1 MAMSENKN
9 DGNKE
14 NISLKNIIPSVLHPS
29 DMSPEKIDQII
40 SRLEKAIG
48 KVDLLS
54 SLNEKTSNNYE
65 EKESIPP
72 LNNFWN
78 YSLNLLQD
86 LKEKSAEANNVHFE
100 ELTEIFIESICFQ
113 QDILL
118 QSFSFQKPG
127 NEDMRKLLSIL
138 QGQIKKI
145 EKILILEPSLNLQI
159 ELVQKGMN
167 TLTWMFDTFKCDLIV
182 NNNLEIVND
191 ISNKIILME
200 NQVYIEWVK
209 IFMKLMNEIV
219 EFVNNNY
226 KNGLIWSAQGNNNI
240 LELVLEIGNT
250 YKKYFKSDSRIFQ
263 YDLSFNQIQE
273 NDKRN
278 KMFEELK
285 NDIKKKELKELNQK
299 KHLLNKNKDIKNES
313 KNEIK
318 INNLNENENINN
330 SINNINKENNTQ
342 TIYDKF
348 MELKEDKEFVGRT
361 MKSNSISH
369 KGCVSLSCRNS
380 VKDTGSGSYLDN
392 SSKSGFRTGVRKKL
406 LSMGKRDHYEERDNI
421 ILFENFDGLIKNIK
435 PDILGDDTFVRITN
449 CLNCT
454 FKISKSINRIVI
466 LNCQN
471 CKIICDKLLSNIEI
485 VNNTQIIIQCNGR
498 VHMANLEGSKDVMFI
513 LSPESRNISIYCHHS
528 TLIRVKTL
536 KEENDDEGKR
546 KDYDEYIFPEQFEFG
561 VTDDMK
567 LDFNVVSI

>member
-1 MAMSENKN
+1 MSENKN
-9 DGNKE
+9 DNNNN
-14 NISLKNIIPSVLHPS
+14 NISLKNIIPSGMHPS
-29 DMSPEKIDQII
+29 DLSPEKIDQII
-40 SRLEKAIG
+40 FRLEKAIG
-48 KVDLLS
+48 KVDLLT
-54 SLNEKTSNNYE
+54 SLNENTSNNYE
-65 EKESIPP
+65 EKESIPT

-78 YSLNLLQD
+78 YSQNLLQE
-86 LKEKSAEANNVHFE
+86 LKDKSAEANNVHFE

-118 QSFSFQKPG
+118 HSFSFQKPG

-145 EKILILEPSLNLQI
+145 EKILILEPSLSLQI

-167 TLTWMFDTFKCDLIV
+167 TLAWMFDTFKCDLIV
-182 NNNLEIVND
+182 NNNLGIVND
-191 ISNKIILME
+191 ISNKIILMG
-200 NQVYIEWVK
+200 NQVYIEWVN
-209 IFMKLMNEIV
+209 IFMKLMYEIV

-250 YKKYFKSDSRIFQ
+250 YKKYFKNDSRIFQ

-285 NDIKKKELKELNQK
+285 NDIKKKELNQK
-299 KHLLNKNKDIKNES
+299 KLLDNKKEEKT
-313 KNEIK
+313 
-318 INNLNENENINN
+318 INNENNIMNNNENE
-330 SINNINKENNTQ
+330 SNINKDNVQ
-342 TIYDKF
+342 TIYDKI
-348 MELKEDKEFVGRT
+348 MELKEDNKEIVGRT

-471 CKIICDKLLSNIEI
+471 CKIICDKLFSNIEI

-498 VHMANLEGSKDVMFI
+498 VHMANLEGSKDVMFL
-513 LSPESRNISIYCHHS
+513 LSQESRNISIYCHHS

-536 KEENDDEGKR
+536 KEDNEDEGKR

>member
-1 MAMSENKN
+1 MSEIKN
-9 DGNKE
+9 D
-14 NISLKNIIPSVLHPS
+14 NINEKNSLQSIIQSGFHPS
-29 DMSPEKIDQII
+29 DLSPEKIDQII

-54 SLNEKTSNNYE
+54 SLNENNYNNYE
-65 EKESIPP
+65 EKESTPP
-72 LNNFWN
+72 FKTFWN
-78 YSLNLLQD
+78 YSLNLLQE
-86 LKEKSAEANNVHFE
+86 LKEKSTEADNVHFE

-118 QSFSFQKPG
+118 HSFSFKKPG

-145 EKILILEPSLNLQI
+145 EKILILEPSLSLLI

-167 TLTWMFDTFKCDLIV
+167 TLSWMFDTFKCDLIV
-182 NNNLEIVND
+182 NNSLVIVNEL
-191 ISNKIILME
+191 SNKIILMG
-200 NQVYIEWVK
+200 NQVYTDWVN
-209 IFMKLMNEIV
+209 IFLKLIYEIV
-219 EFVNNNY
+219 KFVNNNY

-240 LELVLEIGNT
+240 FELVLEIGNT
-250 YKKYFKSDSRIFQ
+250 YKKYFKNDSRIIQ

-285 NDIKKKELKELNQK
+285 NDIKKKELNQK
-299 KHLLNKNKDIKNES
+299 KQLDNNKDIENKSAKDMNLNNTNKNE
-313 KNEIK
+313 N
-318 INNLNENENINN
+318 NNLNNTNLNNNNENII
-330 SINNINKENNTQ
+330 S
-342 TIYDKF
+342 IYDKF
-348 MELKEDKEFVGRT
+348 MELKEENKEFVGRT
-361 MKSNSISH
+361 MKSNSISN
-369 KGCVSLSCRNS
+369 KGGVSLSCRNS
-380 VKDTGSGSYLDN
+380 VKDTGSGSYSYLED
-392 SSKSGFRTGVRKKL
+392 SSKSGFKTGIRKKL

-421 ILFENFDGLIKNIK
+421 ILFENFDGLIKNVK

-454 FKISKSINRIVI
+454 FKISKNINRIVI

-471 CKIICDKLLSNIEI
+471 CKIICEKLFSNIEI

-513 LSPESRNISIYCHHS
+513 LSQESRNISIYSHHS

-536 KEENDDEGKR
+536 KEENDDGKR

-561 VTDDMK
+561 VNDDMK
-567 LDFNVVSI
+567 LEFNVVPI

>member
-1 MAMSENKN
+1 MSENKN
-9 DGNKE
+9 DNEKK
-14 NISLKNIIPSVLHPS
+14 NNFLKNIIPSGLNAS
-29 DMSPEKIDQII
+29 DLSQEKIDKII

-54 SLNEKTSNNYE
+54 SLNEKISDNYE
-65 EKESIPP
+65 EKDST
-72 LNNFWN
+72 LSLKTFWN
-78 YSLNLLQD
+78 HSQSLLQE
-86 LKEKSAEANNVHFE
+86 LKEKSTEANNVHFE

-118 QSFSFQKPG
+118 HSFSFQKPG
-127 NEDMRKLLSIL
+127 NEDMRRLLNIL

-145 EKILILEPSLNLQI
+145 EKILILEPCLSLQI

-167 TLTWMFDTFKCDLIV
+167 TLAWMFDTFKCDLII
-182 NNNLEIVND
+182 NNSLGSVND
-191 ISNKIILME
+191 ISNKIILKG
-200 NQVYIEWVK
+200 NQVYTEWVN
-209 IFMKLMNEIV
+209 IFMKLMYEIV
-219 EFVNNNY
+219 VFVNNNY

-240 LELVLEIGNT
+240 FELVLEIGNT
-250 YKKYFKSDSRIFQ
+250 YKKYFKNDSRIFQ
-263 YDLSFNQIQE
+263 HDLSFNQIQE

-285 NDIKKKELKELNQK
+285 NDIKKKELNQKKQLDIKKENEIENIIKNEKELNSQK
-299 KHLLNKNKDIKNES
+299 
-313 KNEIK
+313 
-318 INNLNENENINN
+318 ENENYNA
-330 SINNINKENNTQ
+330 NKDKDNAQ
-342 TIYDKF
+342 TIYEKF
-348 MELKEDKEFVGRT
+348 MELKEENKEFVGRT

-369 KGCVSLSCRNS
+369 RGGCVSLSSRKS
-380 VKDTGSGSYLDN
+380 VKDTGSGSHLDN
-392 SSKSGFRTGVRKKL
+392 SSKSGFQTGVRKKL

-421 ILFENFDGLIKNIK
+421 ILFENFDGLIQNIK

-471 CKIICDKLLSNIEI
+471 CKIICEKLFSNIEI

-498 VHMANLEGSKDVMFI
+498 VHMANLEGNKDVMFI
-513 LSPESRNISIYCHHS
+513 LSQESRNIAIYCHHS

-536 KEENDDEGKR
+536 KEDNDDEGKR

-561 VTDDMK
+561 VNDDMK
-567 LDFNVVSI
+567 LEFKVSSL

>member
-1 MAMSENKN
+1 MSENKN
-9 DGNKE
+9 DNNNN
-14 NISLKNIIPSVLHPS
+14 NISLKNIIPSGIHPS
-29 DMSPEKIDQII
+29 DLSPEKIDQII
-40 SRLEKAIG
+40 FRLEKAIG
-48 KVDLLS
+48 KVDLLT
-54 SLNEKTSNNYE
+54 SLNENTSNNYE
-65 EKESIPP
+65 EKESIPT

-78 YSLNLLQD
+78 YSQNLLQE
-86 LKEKSAEANNVHFE
+86 LKDKSAEANNVHFE

-118 QSFSFQKPG
+118 HSFSFQKPG

-145 EKILILEPSLNLQI
+145 EKILILEPSLSLQI

-167 TLTWMFDTFKCDLIV
+167 TLAWMFDTFKCDLIV
-182 NNNLEIVND
+182 NNNLGIVND
-191 ISNKIILME
+191 ISNKIILMG
-200 NQVYIEWVK
+200 NQVYIEWVN
-209 IFMKLMNEIV
+209 IFMKLMYEIV

-250 YKKYFKSDSRIFQ
+250 YKKYFKNDSRIFQ

-285 NDIKKKELKELNQK
+285 NDIKKKELNQK
-299 KHLLNKNKDIKNES
+299 KLLDNKKEENT
-313 KNEIK
+313 
-318 INNLNENENINN
+318 INNENNIMNNNENE
-330 SINNINKENNTQ
+330 SNINKDNVQ

-348 MELKEDKEFVGRT
+348 MELKEDNKEIVGRT

-471 CKIICDKLLSNIEI
+471 CKIICDKLFSNIEI

-498 VHMANLEGSKDVMFI
+498 VHMANLEGSKDVMFL
-513 LSPESRNISIYCHHS
+513 LSQESRNISIYCHHS

-536 KEENDDEGKR
+536 KEDNEDEGKR

>member
-1 MAMSENKN
+1 MAMSENRN

-14 NISLKNIIPSVLHPS
+14 NISLKNIIPSGLHPS

-54 SLNEKTSNNYE
+54 SLNEKATNNYE

-72 LNNFWN
+72 LKNFWN
-78 YSLNLLQD
+78 SSLNLLQD

-118 QSFSFQKPG
+118 HSYSFQKPG

-145 EKILILEPSLNLQI
+145 EKILILEPSLSLLI

-182 NNNLEIVND
+182 NNNLGIVYD
-191 ISNKIILME
+191 ISNKIMLMG

-209 IFMKLMNEIV
+209 IFMKLMYEIV

-240 LELVLEIGNT
+240 LELVIEIGNT
-250 YKKYFKSDSRIFQ
+250 YKQYFKSDSRIFH

-285 NDIKKKELKELNQK
+285 NDIKKKELNQK
-299 KHLLNKNKDIKNES
+299 KKNLLHNNKDIKNES
-313 KNEIK
+313 KIDNQK
-318 INNLNENENINN
+318 NNSNENENKNN
-330 SINNINKENNTQ
+330 STNNINKENNIQ
-342 TIYDKF
+342 SIYDKF
-348 MELKEDKEFVGRT
+348 MELKEDNKEFVGRT

-369 KGCVSLSCRNS
+369 KGCISLSCRNS

-392 SSKSGFRTGVRKKL
+392 SSKSGLRTGVRQKL

-471 CKIICDKLLSNIEI
+471 CKIICDKLFSNIEI

-498 VHMANLEGSKDVMFI
+498 VHMANLEGNKDVMLI
-513 LSPESRNISIYCHHS
+513 LSKESRNISIYCHHS

-546 KDYDEYIFPEQFEFG
+546 KEYDEYIFPEQFEFG
-561 VTDDMK
+561 VKDDMK

>member
-1 MAMSENKN
+1 MEEKKN
-9 DGNKE
+9 ESIQN
-14 NISLKNIIPSVLHPS
+14 NPLTNIISSGLHPS
-29 DMSPEKIDQII
+29 EMSPEKIDQII

-54 SLNEKTSNNYE
+54 SLSEKTSNNYE
-65 EKESIPP
+65 EKESLPP
-72 LNNFWN
+72 LKNFWN
-78 YSLNLLQD
+78 YSQNLLKD

-113 QDILL
+113 QDILSH
-118 QSFSFQKPG
+118 SFSFQKPG

-145 EKILILEPSLNLQI
+145 EKILILEPSLSLQI

-167 TLTWMFDTFKCDLIV
+167 TLAWMFDTFKCDLIV
-182 NNNLEIVND
+182 NNSLGIVND
-191 ISNKIILME
+191 ISNKIILMG
-200 NQVYIEWVK
+200 NQVYTEWVK
-209 IFMKLMNEIV
+209 IFMKLMYEIV

-226 KNGLIWSAQGNNNI
+226 KNGLIWSTQGNNNI
-240 LELVLEIGNT
+240 FELVLEIGNT
-250 YKKYFKSDSRIFQ
+250 YKKYFKNDSRIFQ

-285 NDIKKKELKELNQK
+285 NDIKKKELNQK
-299 KHLLNKNKDIKNES
+299 KNGDNKKDIEDISKNENNKKNQKIKNINNIANKNKD
-313 KNEIK
+313 
-318 INNLNENENINN
+318 NI
-330 SINNINKENNTQ
+330 Q

-348 MELKEDKEFVGRT
+348 MEEDNKEIVGRT
-361 MKSNSISH
+361 MKSNSISN

-380 VKDTGSGSYLDN
+380 IKDTGSGSYLDN
-392 SSKSGFRTGVRKKL
+392 SSKSGYKMGVRKRL

-454 FKISKSINRIVI
+454 FKISKGINRIVI

-471 CKIICDKLLSNIEI
+471 CKIICDKLFSNIEI

-528 TLIRVKTL
+528 TFIRVKTL
-536 KEENDDEGKR
+536 KEDNYDDGKK

-561 VTDDMK
+561 VNDDMK
-567 LDFNVVSI
+567 LEFNVISI

>member
-1 MAMSENKN
+1 MSENKN
-9 DGNKE
+9 DNNNN
-14 NISLKNIIPSVLHPS
+14 NISLKNIIPSGIHPS
-29 DMSPEKIDQII
+29 DLSPEKIDQII
-40 SRLEKAIG
+40 FRLEKAIG
-48 KVDLLS
+48 KVDLLT
-54 SLNEKTSNNYE
+54 SLNENTSNNYE
-65 EKESIPP
+65 EKESIPT

-78 YSLNLLQD
+78 YSQNLLQE
-86 LKEKSAEANNVHFE
+86 LKDKSAEANNVHFE

-118 QSFSFQKPG
+118 HSFSFQKPG

-145 EKILILEPSLNLQI
+145 EKILILEPSLSLQI

-167 TLTWMFDTFKCDLIV
+167 TLAWMFDTFKCDLIV
-182 NNNLEIVND
+182 NNNLGIVND
-191 ISNKIILME
+191 ISNKIILMG
-200 NQVYIEWVK
+200 NQVYIEWVN
-209 IFMKLMNEIV
+209 IFMKLMYEIV

-250 YKKYFKSDSRIFQ
+250 YKKYFKNDSRIFQ

-285 NDIKKKELKELNQK
+285 NDIKKKELNQK
-299 KHLLNKNKDIKNES
+299 KLLENKKEEKKIKNENS
-313 KNEIK
+313 IM
-318 INNLNENENINN
+318 NNNENE
-330 SINNINKENNTQ
+330 SNINKDNVQ

-348 MELKEDKEFVGRT
+348 MELKEDNKEIVGRT

-471 CKIICDKLLSNIEI
+471 CKIICDKLFSNIEI

-498 VHMANLEGSKDVMFI
+498 VHMANLEGSKDVMFL
-513 LSPESRNISIYCHHS
+513 LSQESRNISIYCHHS

-536 KEENDDEGKR
+536 KEDNEDEGKR

>member
-1 MAMSENKN
+1 MSEKKN
-9 DGNKE
+9 DNNNQ
-14 NISLKNIIPSVLHPS
+14 NISLHNMISSGMNSS
-29 DMSPEKIDQII
+29 DISPEKIDQII

-54 SLNEKTSNNYE
+54 SIKENIINNYE
-65 EKESIPP
+65 EKESTPP
-72 LNNFWN
+72 FKTFWN
-78 YSLNLLQD
+78 YSLNLLQE
-86 LKEKSAEANNVHFE
+86 LKEKSTEVNNVHFE

-118 QSFSFQKPG
+118 HSFSFQKPG

-145 EKILILEPSLNLQI
+145 EKILILEPSLSLQI

-167 TLTWMFDTFKCDLIV
+167 TLAWMFDTFKCDLIV
-182 NNNLEIVND
+182 NNSLGIVNEL
-191 ISNKIILME
+191 SNKIILMG
-200 NQVYIEWVK
+200 NQVYTEWVN
-209 IFMKLMNEIV
+209 IFMKLMYEIV
-219 EFVNNNY
+219 KFVNNNY

-240 LELVLEIGNT
+240 FELVLEIGNT
-250 YKKYFKSDSRIFQ
+250 YKKYFKNDSRIFQ

-285 NDIKKKELKELNQK
+285 KDIQKKELNQK
-299 KHLLNKNKDIKNES
+299 KQKDIENKS
-313 KNEIK
+313 PKD
-318 INNLNENENINN
+318 NNLNNKKENENNN
-330 SINNINKENNTQ
+330 LHNSLNNANNNNDNYPS
-342 TIYDKF
+342 IYDRF
-348 MELKEDKEFVGRT
+348 MELKEENKEIGHRL
-361 MKSNSISH
+361 KSNSISN
-369 KGCVSLSCRNS
+369 KGCFSLSCKNS
-380 VKDTGSGSYLDN
+380 IKDTGSGSYLDN

-421 ILFENFDGLIKNIK
+421 ILFENFDGLIKNVK

-454 FKISKSINRIVI
+454 FKISKNINRIVI

-471 CKIICDKLLSNIEI
+471 CKIICEKLFSNIEI

-513 LSPESRNISIYCHHS
+513 LSQESRNISIYCHHS
-528 TLIRVKTL
+528 TQIRVKTL
-536 KEENDDEGKR
+536 KEDNDDEGKR
-546 KDYDEYIFPEQFEFG
+546 KDYDEYIIPEQFEFG
-561 VTDDMK
+561 VNDDMK
-567 LDFNVVSI
+567 LEFKVTSI

>member
-1 MAMSENKN
+1 MSEIKN
-9 DGNKE
+9 D
-14 NISLKNIIPSVLHPS
+14 NINEKNSLQSIIQSGFHPS
-29 DMSPEKIDQII
+29 DLSPEKIDQII

-54 SLNEKTSNNYE
+54 SLNENNYNNYE
-65 EKESIPP
+65 EKESTPP
-72 LNNFWN
+72 FKTFWN
-78 YSLNLLQD
+78 YSLNLLQE
-86 LKEKSAEANNVHFE
+86 LKEKSAEADNVHFE

-118 QSFSFQKPG
+118 HSFSFKKPG

-145 EKILILEPSLNLQI
+145 EKILILEPSLSLLI

-167 TLTWMFDTFKCDLIV
+167 TLSWMFDTFKCDLIV
-182 NNNLEIVND
+182 NNSLVIVNEL
-191 ISNKIILME
+191 SNKIILMG
-200 NQVYIEWVK
+200 NQVYTDWVN
-209 IFMKLMNEIV
+209 IFLKLIYEIV
-219 EFVNNNY
+219 KFVNNNY

-240 LELVLEIGNT
+240 FELVLEIGNT
-250 YKKYFKSDSRIFQ
+250 YKKYFKNDSRIIQ

-285 NDIKKKELKELNQK
+285 NDIKKKELNQK
-299 KHLLNKNKDIKNES
+299 KQLDNNKDIENKSAKDMNFNNTNKNE
-313 KNEIK
+313 N
-318 INNLNENENINN
+318 NNLNNTNLNNNNENII
-330 SINNINKENNTQ
+330 S
-342 TIYDKF
+342 IYDKF
-348 MELKEDKEFVGRT
+348 MELKEENKEFVGRT
-361 MKSNSISH
+361 MKSNSISN
-369 KGCVSLSCRNS
+369 KGGVSLSCRNS
-380 VKDTGSGSYLDN
+380 VKDTGSGSYSYLED
-392 SSKSGFRTGVRKKL
+392 SSKSGFKTGIRKKL

-421 ILFENFDGLIKNIK
+421 MLFENFDGLIKNVK

-454 FKISKSINRIVI
+454 FKISKNINRIVI

-471 CKIICDKLLSNIEI
+471 CKIICEKLFSNIEI

-513 LSPESRNISIYCHHS
+513 LSQESRNISIYSHHS

-536 KEENDDEGKR
+536 KEENDDGKR

-561 VTDDMK
+561 VNDDMK
-567 LDFNVVSI
+567 LEFNVVPI

>member
-1 MAMSENKN
+1 MSENKN
-9 DGNKE
+9 DNNNN
-14 NISLKNIIPSVLHPS
+14 NICLKNIIPSGIHPS
-29 DMSPEKIDQII
+29 DLSPEKIDQII
-40 SRLEKAIG
+40 FRLEKAIG
-48 KVDLLS
+48 KVDLLT
-54 SLNEKTSNNYE
+54 SLNENTSNNYE
-65 EKESIPP
+65 EKQSIPT

-78 YSLNLLQD
+78 YSQNLLQE
-86 LKEKSAEANNVHFE
+86 LKDKSAEANNVHFE

-118 QSFSFQKPG
+118 HSFSFQKPG

-145 EKILILEPSLNLQI
+145 EKILILEPSLSLQI

-167 TLTWMFDTFKCDLIV
+167 TLAWMFDTFKCDLIV
-182 NNNLEIVND
+182 NNNLGIVND
-191 ISNKIILME
+191 ISNKIILMG
-200 NQVYIEWVK
+200 NQVYIEWVN
-209 IFMKLMNEIV
+209 IFMKLMYEIV

-250 YKKYFKSDSRIFQ
+250 YKKYFKNDSRIFQ

-285 NDIKKKELKELNQK
+285 NDIKKKELNQK
-299 KHLLNKNKDIKNES
+299 KLLDNKKEEKT
-313 KNEIK
+313 
-318 INNLNENENINN
+318 INNENNIMNNNENE
-330 SINNINKENNTQ
+330 SNINKDNVQ

-348 MELKEDKEFVGRT
+348 MELKEDNKEIVGRT

-471 CKIICDKLLSNIEI
+471 CKIICDKLFSNIEI

-498 VHMANLEGSKDVMFI
+498 VHMANLEGSKDVMFL
-513 LSPESRNISIYCHHS
+513 LSQESRNISIYCHHS

-536 KEENDDEGKR
+536 KEDNEDEGKR

>member
-1 MAMSENKN
+1 MSENKN
-9 DGNKE
+9 DNNNN
-14 NISLKNIIPSVLHPS
+14 NICLKNIIPSGIHPS
-29 DMSPEKIDQII
+29 DLSPEKIDQII
-40 SRLEKAIG
+40 FRLEKAIG
-48 KVDLLS
+48 KVDLLT
-54 SLNEKTSNNYE
+54 SLNENTSNNYE
-65 EKESIPP
+65 EKESIPT

-78 YSLNLLQD
+78 YSQNLLQE
-86 LKEKSAEANNVHFE
+86 LKDKSAEANNVHFE

-118 QSFSFQKPG
+118 HSFSFQKPVH
-127 NEDMRKLLSIL
+127 EDMRKLLSIL

-145 EKILILEPSLNLQI
+145 EKILILEPSLSLQI

-167 TLTWMFDTFKCDLIV
+167 TLAWMFDTFKCDLIV
-182 NNNLEIVND
+182 NNNLGIVND
-191 ISNKIILME
+191 ISNKIILMG
-200 NQVYIEWVK
+200 NQVYIEWVN
-209 IFMKLMNEIV
+209 IFMKLMYEIV

-250 YKKYFKSDSRIFQ
+250 YKKYFKNDSRIFQ

-285 NDIKKKELKELNQK
+285 NDIKKKELNQK
-299 KHLLNKNKDIKNES
+299 KLLDNKKEEKT
-313 KNEIK
+313 
-318 INNLNENENINN
+318 INNENNIMNNNENE
-330 SINNINKENNTQ
+330 SNINKDNVQ
-342 TIYDKF
+342 TIYDKI
-348 MELKEDKEFVGRT
+348 MELKEDNKEIVGRT

-471 CKIICDKLLSNIEI
+471 CKIICDKLFSNIEI

-498 VHMANLEGSKDVMFI
+498 VHMANLEGSKDVMFL
-513 LSPESRNISIYCHHS
+513 LSQESRNISIYCHHS

-536 KEENDDEGKR
+536 KEDNEDEGKR

>member
-1 MAMSENKN
+1 MSENKN
-9 DGNKE
+9 DNNNN
-14 NISLKNIIPSVLHPS
+14 NISLKNIIPSGKHPS
-29 DMSPEKIDQII
+29 DLSPEKIDQII
-40 SRLEKAIG
+40 FRLEKAIG
-48 KVDLLS
+48 KVDLLT
-54 SLNEKTSNNYE
+54 SLNENTSNNYE
-65 EKESIPP
+65 EKESIPT

-78 YSLNLLQD
+78 YSQNLLQE
-86 LKEKSAEANNVHFE
+86 LKDKSAEANNVHFE

-118 QSFSFQKPG
+118 HSFSFQKPG

-145 EKILILEPSLNLQI
+145 EKILILEPSLSLQI

-182 NNNLEIVND
+182 NNNLGIVND
-191 ISNKIILME
+191 ISNKIILMG
-200 NQVYIEWVK
+200 NQVYIEWVN
-209 IFMKLMNEIV
+209 IFMKLMYEIV

-250 YKKYFKSDSRIFQ
+250 YKKYFKNDSRIFQ

-285 NDIKKKELKELNQK
+285 NDIKKKELNQK
-299 KHLLNKNKDIKNES
+299 KLLENKKEEKKIKNENS
-313 KNEIK
+313 IM
-318 INNLNENENINN
+318 NNNENE
-330 SINNINKENNTQ
+330 SNINKDNVQ

-348 MELKEDKEFVGRT
+348 MELKEDNKEIVGRT

-471 CKIICDKLLSNIEI
+471 CKIICDKLFSNIEI

-498 VHMANLEGSKDVMFI
+498 VHMANLEGSKDVMFL
-513 LSPESRNISIYCHHS
+513 LSQESRNISIYCHHS

-536 KEENDDEGKR
+536 KEDNEDEGKR

>member
-1 MAMSENKN
+1 MSEVKN
-9 DGNKE
+9 DNNNQ
-14 NISLKNIIPSVLHPS
+14 NISLHKIIQSDLHS
-29 DMSPEKIDQII
+29 TDMSPEKIDQII

-48 KVDLLS
+48 KVNLLS
-54 SLNEKTSNNYE
+54 TLNETASNNYE
-65 EKESIPP
+65 EKDSTPP
-72 LNNFWN
+72 FKNYWN
-78 YSLNLLQD
+78 YSLNLLQE
-86 LKEKSAEANNVHFE
+86 LKEKAVEANNVHFE

-118 QSFSFQKPG
+118 HSFSFQKPG

-145 EKILILEPSLNLQI
+145 EKILILEPSLSLLI

-167 TLTWMFDTFKCDLIV
+167 TLAWMFDTFKCDLIV
-182 NNNLEIVND
+182 NNSLGIVNEL
-191 ISNKIILME
+191 SNKIILMG
-200 NQVYIEWVK
+200 NQVYTEWVN
-209 IFMKLMNEIV
+209 IFMKLMYEIV
-219 EFVNNNY
+219 KFVNNNY

-240 LELVLEIGNT
+240 LELILEIGNT
-250 YKKYFKSDSRIFQ
+250 YKKYFKNDSRIFQ

-285 NDIKKKELKELNQK
+285 NDIQKKNLNQK
-299 KHLLNKNKDIKNES
+299 KNMENKINENKPIKDEDKNKR
-313 KNEIK
+313 
-318 INNLNENENINN
+318 NN
-330 SINNINKENNTQ
+330 SEIENAFS
-342 TIYDKF
+342 IYDKF
-348 MELKEDKEFVGRT
+348 MELKEYNKEFKGRT

-369 KGCVSLSCRNS
+369 KGCLSVSCRNS
-380 VKDTGSGSYLDN
+380 VIDTGSGSFSYLED
-392 SSKSGFRTGVRKKL
+392 SSKSGFKTGVRKKL

-454 FKISKSINRIVI
+454 FKISKNINRIVI

-471 CKIICDKLLSNIEI
+471 CKVICEKLFSNIEI

-513 LSPESRNISIYCHHS
+513 LSRESKNISIYSHHS
-528 TLIRVKTL
+528 TLIRVKAL
-536 KEENDDEGKR
+536 KEDEVDGKR
-546 KDYDEYIFPEQFEFG
+546 KDYDEYVFPEQFEFG
-561 VTDDMK
+561 VNDDMK
-567 LDFNVVSI
+567 LEFNVVPI

>member
-1 MAMSENKN
+1 MTKKKN
-9 DGNKE
+9 DNNNN
-14 NISLKNIIPSVLHPS
+14 NISLKNIIPSGIHPS
-29 DMSPEKIDQII
+29 DLSPEKIDQII
-40 SRLEKAIG
+40 FRLEKAIG
-48 KVDLLS
+48 KVDLLT
-54 SLNEKTSNNYE
+54 SLNENTSNNYE
-65 EKESIPP
+65 EKESIPT

-78 YSLNLLQD
+78 YSQNLLQE
-86 LKEKSAEANNVHFE
+86 LKDKSAEANNVHFE

-118 QSFSFQKPG
+118 HSFSFQKPG

-145 EKILILEPSLNLQI
+145 EKILILEPSLSLQI

-167 TLTWMFDTFKCDLIV
+167 TLAWMFDTFKCDLIV
-182 NNNLEIVND
+182 NNNLGIVND
-191 ISNKIILME
+191 ISNKIILMG
-200 NQVYIEWVK
+200 NQVYIEWVN
-209 IFMKLMNEIV
+209 IFMKLMYEIV

-250 YKKYFKSDSRIFQ
+250 YKKYFKNDSRIFQ

-285 NDIKKKELKELNQK
+285 NDIKKKELNQK
-299 KHLLNKNKDIKNES
+299 KLLDNKKEEKT
-313 KNEIK
+313 
-318 INNLNENENINN
+318 INNENNIMNNNENE
-330 SINNINKENNTQ
+330 SNINKDNVQ

-348 MELKEDKEFVGRT
+348 MELKEDNKEIVGRT

-471 CKIICDKLLSNIEI
+471 CKIICDKLFSNIEI

-498 VHMANLEGSKDVMFI
+498 VHMANLEGSKDVMFL
-513 LSPESRNISIYCHHS
+513 LSQESRNISIYCHHS

-536 KEENDDEGKR
+536 KEDNEDEGKR

>member
-1 MAMSENKN
+1 MSENK
-9 DGNKE
+9 KE
-14 NISLKNIIPSVLHPS
+14 SEIQNISLKNIFTS
-29 DMSPEKIDQII
+29 DINSSIMSPEKIDQII

-48 KVDLLS
+48 KVDLLT
-54 SLNEKTSNNYE
+54 SLNENTSNIYE

-72 LNNFWN
+72 LKNFW
-78 YSLNLLQD
+78 SCCQNLLQE
-86 LKEKSAEANNVHFE
+86 LKEKSAEAHNVHFE
-100 ELTEIFIESICFQ
+100 ELTEIFVESICFQ

-118 QSFSFQKPG
+118 HSFSFQKPG

-138 QGQIKKI
+138 QQQIKKI
-145 EKILILEPSLNLQI
+145 EKILILEPSLALQI

-167 TLTWMFDTFKCDLIV
+167 TLAWMFDTFKCDLIV
-182 NNNLEIVND
+182 NNSLGIVND
-191 ISNKIILME
+191 ISNKIILTG
-200 NQVYIEWVK
+200 NQVYIEWVN
-209 IFMKLMNEIV
+209 IFMKLMHEIV

-250 YKKYFKSDSRIFQ
+250 YKKYFKNDSRIFQ

-299 KHLLNKNKDIKNES
+299 KKLENKKDKENKKKDENP
-313 KNEIK
+313 
-318 INNLNENENINN
+318 INAIENENNFN
-330 SINNINKENNTQ
+330 NNINNNKENIQ

-348 MELKEDKEFVGRT
+348 MELKEENKEFVGRT

-380 VKDTGSGSYLDN
+380 IKETGSGSYLDN
-392 SSKSGFRTGVRKKL
+392 SSKSGFRAGVRKKL

-471 CKIICDKLLSNIEI
+471 CKIICDKLFSNIEI

-513 LSPESRNISIYCHHS
+513 LSPEARNMAIYCHHS

-536 KEENDDEGKR
+536 KEDNDEEGKK

>member
-1 MAMSENKN
+1 MSENKN
-9 DGNKE
+9 DNNNN
-14 NISLKNIIPSVLHPS
+14 NISLKNIIPSGIHPS
-29 DMSPEKIDQII
+29 DLSPEKIDQII
-40 SRLEKAIG
+40 FRLEKAIG
-48 KVDLLS
+48 KVDLLT
-54 SLNEKTSNNYE
+54 SLNENTSNNYE
-65 EKESIPP
+65 EKESIPT

-78 YSLNLLQD
+78 YSQNLLQE
-86 LKEKSAEANNVHFE
+86 LKDKSAEANNVHFE

-118 QSFSFQKPG
+118 HSFSFQKPG

-145 EKILILEPSLNLQI
+145 EKILILEPSLSLQI

-167 TLTWMFDTFKCDLIV
+167 TLAWMFDTFKCDLIV
-182 NNNLEIVND
+182 NNNLGIVND
-191 ISNKIILME
+191 ISNKIILMG
-200 NQVYIEWVK
+200 NQVYIEWVN
-209 IFMKLMNEIV
+209 IFMKLMYEIV

-250 YKKYFKSDSRIFQ
+250 YKKYFKNDSRIFQ

-285 NDIKKKELKELNQK
+285 NDIKKKELNQK
-299 KHLLNKNKDIKNES
+299 KLLDNKKEEKT
-313 KNEIK
+313 
-318 INNLNENENINN
+318 INNENNIMNNNENE
-330 SINNINKENNTQ
+330 SNINKDNVQ

-348 MELKEDKEFVGRT
+348 MELKEDNKEIVGRT

-471 CKIICDKLLSNIEI
+471 CKIICDKLFSNIEI

-498 VHMANLEGSKDVMFI
+498 VHMANLEGSKDVMFL
-513 LSPESRNISIYCHHS
+513 LSQESRNISIYCHHS

-536 KEENDDEGKR
+536 KEDNEDEGKR

>member
-1 MAMSENKN
+1 MSENKN
-9 DGNKE
+9 DNNNN
-14 NISLKNIIPSVLHPS
+14 NISLKNIIPSGIHPS
-29 DMSPEKIDQII
+29 DLSPEKIDQII
-40 SRLEKAIG
+40 FRLEKAIG
-48 KVDLLS
+48 KVDLLT
-54 SLNEKTSNNYE
+54 SLNENTSNNYE
-65 EKESIPP
+65 EKESIPT

-78 YSLNLLQD
+78 YSQNLLQE
-86 LKEKSAEANNVHFE
+86 LKDKSAEANNVHFE

-118 QSFSFQKPG
+118 HSFSFQKPG

-145 EKILILEPSLNLQI
+145 EKILILEPSLSLQI

-167 TLTWMFDTFKCDLIV
+167 TLAWMFDTFKCDLIV
-182 NNNLEIVND
+182 NNNLGIVND
-191 ISNKIILME
+191 ISNKIILMG
-200 NQVYIEWVK
+200 NQVYIEWVN
-209 IFMKLMNEIV
+209 IFMKLMYEIV

-250 YKKYFKSDSRIFQ
+250 YKKYFKNDSRIFQ

-285 NDIKKKELKELNQK
+285 NDIKKKELNQK
-299 KHLLNKNKDIKNES
+299 KLLDNKKEENT
-313 KNEIK
+313 
-318 INNLNENENINN
+318 INNENNIMNNNENE
-330 SINNINKENNTQ
+330 SNINKDNVQ

-348 MELKEDKEFVGRT
+348 MELKEDNKEIVGRT

-471 CKIICDKLLSNIEI
+471 CKIICDKLFSNIEI

-498 VHMANLEGSKDVMFI
+498 VHMANLEGSKDVMFL
-513 LSPESRNISIYCHHS
+513 LSQESRNISIYCHHS
-528 TLIRVKTL
+528 TLIRVK
-536 KEENDDEGKR
+536 K
-546 KDYDEYIFPEQFEFG
+546 
-561 VTDDMK
+561 
-567 LDFNVVSI
+567 

>member
-1 MAMSENKN
+1 MSEIKN
-9 DGNKE
+9 DNNNN
-14 NISLKNIIPSVLHPS
+14 NICLKNIIPSGIHPS
-29 DMSPEKIDQII
+29 DLSPEKIDQII
-40 SRLEKAIG
+40 FRLEKAIG
-48 KVDLLS
+48 KVDLLT
-54 SLNEKTSNNYE
+54 SLNENTSNNYE
-65 EKESIPP
+65 EKQSIPT

-78 YSLNLLQD
+78 YSQNLLQE
-86 LKEKSAEANNVHFE
+86 LKDKSAEANNVHFE

-118 QSFSFQKPG
+118 HSFSFQKPG

-145 EKILILEPSLNLQI
+145 EKILILEPSLSLQI

-167 TLTWMFDTFKCDLIV
+167 TLAWMFDTFKCDLIV
-182 NNNLEIVND
+182 NNNLGIVND
-191 ISNKIILME
+191 ISNKIILMG
-200 NQVYIEWVK
+200 NQVYIEWVN
-209 IFMKLMNEIV
+209 IFMKLMYEIV

-250 YKKYFKSDSRIFQ
+250 YKKYFKNDSRIFQ

-285 NDIKKKELKELNQK
+285 NDIKKKELNQK
-299 KHLLNKNKDIKNES
+299 KLLDNKKEEKKIKNENS
-313 KNEIK
+313 IKN
-318 INNLNENENINN
+318 NNENE
-330 SINNINKENNTQ
+330 SNINKDNAQ

-348 MELKEDKEFVGRT
+348 MELKEDNKEIVGRT

-471 CKIICDKLLSNIEI
+471 CKIICDKLFSNIEI

-498 VHMANLEGSKDVMFI
+498 VHMANLEGSKDVMFL
-513 LSPESRNISIYCHHS
+513 LSPESRNIAIYCHHS

-536 KEENDDEGKR
+536 KEDKEDEGKR

>member
-1 MAMSENKN
+1 MSEIKN
-9 DGNKE
+9 D
-14 NISLKNIIPSVLHPS
+14 NINEKNSLQSIIQSGFHPS
-29 DMSPEKIDQII
+29 DLSPEKIDQII

-54 SLNEKTSNNYE
+54 SLNENNYNNYE
-65 EKESIPP
+65 EKESTPP
-72 LNNFWN
+72 FKTFWN
-78 YSLNLLQD
+78 YSLNLLQE
-86 LKEKSAEANNVHFE
+86 LKEKSAEADNVHFE

-118 QSFSFQKPG
+118 HSFSFKKPG

-145 EKILILEPSLNLQI
+145 EKILILEPSLSLLI

-167 TLTWMFDTFKCDLIV
+167 TLSWMFDTFKCDLIV
-182 NNNLEIVND
+182 NNSLVIVNEL
-191 ISNKIILME
+191 SNKIILMG
-200 NQVYIEWVK
+200 NQVYTDWVN
-209 IFMKLMNEIV
+209 IFLKLIYEIV
-219 EFVNNNY
+219 KFVNNNY
-226 KNGLIWSAQGNNNI
+226 KNGLIWSPQGNNNI
-240 LELVLEIGNT
+240 FELVLEIGNT
-250 YKKYFKSDSRIFQ
+250 YKKYFKNDSRIIQ

-285 NDIKKKELKELNQK
+285 NDIKKKELNQK
-299 KHLLNKNKDIKNES
+299 KQLDNNKDIENKSAKDMNFNNTNKNE
-313 KNEIK
+313 N
-318 INNLNENENINN
+318 NNLNNTNLNNNNENII
-330 SINNINKENNTQ
+330 S
-342 TIYDKF
+342 IYDKF
-348 MELKEDKEFVGRT
+348 MELKEENKEFVGRT
-361 MKSNSISH
+361 MKSNSISN
-369 KGCVSLSCRNS
+369 KGGVSLSCRNS
-380 VKDTGSGSYLDN
+380 VKDTGSGSYSYLED
-392 SSKSGFRTGVRKKL
+392 SSKSGFKTGIRKKL

-421 ILFENFDGLIKNIK
+421 ILFENFDGLIKNVK

-454 FKISKSINRIVI
+454 FKISKNINRIVI

-471 CKIICDKLLSNIEI
+471 CKIICEKLFSNIEI

-513 LSPESRNISIYCHHS
+513 LSQESRNISIYSHHS

-536 KEENDDEGKR
+536 KEENDDGKR

-561 VTDDMK
+561 VNDDMK
-567 LDFNVVSI
+567 LEFNVVPI